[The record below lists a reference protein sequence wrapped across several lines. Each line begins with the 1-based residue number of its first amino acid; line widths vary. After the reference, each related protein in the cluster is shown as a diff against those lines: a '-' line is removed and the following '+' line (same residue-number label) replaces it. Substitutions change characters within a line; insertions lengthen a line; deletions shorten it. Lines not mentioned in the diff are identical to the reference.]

1 MIQFNLLPDV
11 KIEFIKAVHFRRMV
25 TVIASGVT
33 ALALIVTIGLFLL
46 VNVAQKQH
54 LSNLNR
60 DIAVNS
66 KKLEETPDL
75 DKILTIQNQL
85 SSLTPLHE
93 DKAAL
98 SRLKIYLA
106 QVTPA
111 QVSYSKITIKVTDKA
126 VSFNGSA
133 DSLKTVNQFVDTLK
147 FTKFKVD
154 QEEEKNAFSD
164 VVLTSFGRDE
174 KDASYQLDFVFDEA
188 IFDNTKNV
196 TLVVPN
202 IVTTR
207 SVQQKPDTEG
217 LFQPLS
223 DPENKLQIPEEVR

>member
-25 TVIASGVT
+25 TVISSGITV
-33 ALALIVTIGLFLL
+33 LALVVAIGLFLL

-54 LSNLNR
+54 LANLNR
-60 DIAVNS
+60 DIEKHS
-66 KKLEETPDL
+66 KTLKETPDL

-85 SSLTPLHE
+85 DSLTSLHE
-93 DKAAL
+93 NKAEM
-98 SRLKIYLA
+98 SRLKEYLA
-106 QVTPA
+106 QITPA
-111 QVSYSKITIKVTDKA
+111 QVSYAKITVNVTDKKM
-126 VSFNGSA
+126 SFSGSA
-133 DSLKTVNQFVDTLK
+133 DSLRTVNQFVDTLK
-147 FTKFKVD
+147 FTKFTIEK
-154 QEEEKNAFSD
+154 EEEKNAFSD

-174 KDASYQLDFVFDEA
+174 KGASYQIDFVFDQL
-188 IFDNTKNV
+188 IFNNTKDV

-223 DPENKLQIPEEVR
+223 NPESQLQIPQEVQ